1 MILPGGESTVQGKLM
16 REEGLFEPVQR
27 AIQQGLPVFGTCAGL
42 ILLANELTNDKNVY
56 FAALD
61 ASVKRNA
68 YGRQLGSFR
77 TALPVEGVGEVEA
90 VFIRAPYI
98 ERAGKGVEALA
109 TYAGKIVAVRQGRIL
124 ATAFHPELTDDLR
137 LHEYFIGMA
146 KR

>member
-1 MILPGGESTVQGKLM
+1 MKKLKI
-16 REEGLFEPVQR
+16 GLLGMGRIGRLHGDNITYFVKNAEIVAAGDPMLNDAMKTWAAELGIPKVYNDPMKV
-27 AIQQGLPVFGTCAGL
+27 IQDP
-42 ILLANELTNDKNVY
+42 
-56 FAALD
+56 
-61 ASVKRNA
+61 
-68 YGRQLGSFR
+68 
-77 TALPVEGVGEVEA
+77 EVEA